1 MSDELEQQSSDVST
15 ESPSETPTE
24 TGKTDASAKTAPTEK
39 YVPYERFQEVIQL
52 KNEFAKKEESL
63 ARELK
68 ELRDQINRRPE
79 PTEAQVKKENALIGR
94 LKGIDPEFGTWAE
107 QQETLKGQLDELK
120 QWKAE
125 AEQER
130 LRSQADNTFE
140 KLHTEHKVPKEIQE
154 FYKASV
160 IQEVQKIER
169 SGKALSMS
177 DLPRVYKSVHDN
189 FTKFFELQKRA
200 NIANYA
206 SEKKA
211 DATVPAAKKG
221 VAAKPTTAKPSY
233 SRDPEEAKAQIVSR
247 ALQKVR
253 QHNSAE

>member
-15 ESPSETPTE
+15 ESPSETQAPAV
-24 TGKTDASAKTAPTEK
+24 KTDASEKAAPTEK

-125 AEQER
+125 AEAER
-130 LRSQADNTFE
+130 LRTQADSSFE
-140 KLHTEHKVPKEIQE
+140 KLHSEHKVPKEMQD

-160 IQEVQKIER
+160 VQEVQRIER
-169 SGKALSMS
+169 SGRALSLT
-177 DLPRVYKSVHDN
+177 DLPAVYKSVHDN
-189 FTKFFELQKRA
+189 FTKFFEVQKRA

-206 SEKKA
+206 SQKKV
-211 DATVPAAKKG
+211 DATLPAAKKG
-221 VAAKPTTAKPSY
+221 VAAKPTTAKPTY

-247 ALQKVR
+247 ALQKAR
-253 QHNSAE
+253 QHNAAE